1 MNQNISS
8 PSNKKKLLLVDD
20 DIALLLGLKTS
31 LENSGYDV
39 TTAEDGKQA
48 LEIFQKEYFPIIV
61 SDYQMPN
68 IGGLELVTEIKKLGY
83 KPLFLILTAVSE
95 VSQVVEIM
103 KQGVY
108 DYIPKPPDLETLTLK
123 IERAFEV
130 AELRTIKESLT
141 QEQIYRTEKQL
152 AWNRWKEDVRSR
164 DITKTDSFLF
174 YNLKTSL
181 SQGAGFGSLLALISF
196 ISQQIKE
203 VDGHYSINQKTMNL
217 LRASADTCKKVLEMF
232 SEIYDIIDKDLSL
245 SPISMQEFY
254 QILQGIKTDMRRF
267 TKLKNQNVRIS
278 DLKSD
283 LSQIQILVEPRF
295 LKKAL
300 EELIINAC
308 KFSLESTNISLD
320 ISLQGSDTII
330 EISSHGLAI
339 SPDEQEHIFQPFYQG
354 SQVENVTNSGTG
366 LGLALVKSL
375 VENLNGTIK
384 LISKAEEQSANYLN
398 TFTIIFPLLMNDS
411 N

>member
-174 YNLKTSL
+174 YN
-181 SQGAGFGSLLALISF
+181 
-196 ISQQIKE
+196 
-203 VDGHYSINQKTMNL
+203 
-217 LRASADTCKKVLEMF
+217 
-232 SEIYDIIDKDLSL
+232 
-245 SPISMQEFY
+245 
-254 QILQGIKTDMRRF
+254 
-267 TKLKNQNVRIS
+267 
-278 DLKSD
+278 
-283 LSQIQILVEPRF
+283 
-295 LKKAL
+295 
-300 EELIINAC
+300 
-308 KFSLESTNISLD
+308 
-320 ISLQGSDTII
+320 
-330 EISSHGLAI
+330 
-339 SPDEQEHIFQPFYQG
+339 
-354 SQVENVTNSGTG
+354 
-366 LGLALVKSL
+366 
-375 VENLNGTIK
+375 
-384 LISKAEEQSANYLN
+384 
-398 TFTIIFPLLMNDS
+398 
-411 N
+411 